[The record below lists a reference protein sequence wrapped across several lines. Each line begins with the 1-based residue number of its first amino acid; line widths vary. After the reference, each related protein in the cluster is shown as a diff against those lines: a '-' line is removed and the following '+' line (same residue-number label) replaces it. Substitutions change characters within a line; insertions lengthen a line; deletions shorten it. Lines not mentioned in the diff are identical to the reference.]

1 MNMARFPEN
10 EGGDNPGPEELVS
23 NTGPPL
29 PSSTLSSLL
38 SHNGTV
44 DLSARNTPRAVP
56 LARDDPHQNS
66 EENLEKHADAN
77 NDQDLCCVSE
87 RTEFVDQT
95 GLRLGRGGLKEMVA
109 ILSVLLLKLGDMEET
124 TV

>member
-1 MNMARFPEN
+1 M
-10 EGGDNPGPEELVS
+10 
-23 NTGPPL
+23 
-29 PSSTLSSLL
+29 
-38 SHNGTV
+38 
-44 DLSARNTPRAVP
+44 
-56 LARDDPHQNS
+56 
-66 EENLEKHADAN
+66 EKHADAN